1 MVFATRATEGYRQEE
16 KQEKGEEDEELGR
29 KKAPEGL
36 PLHLV
41 GWQT

>member
-1 MVFATRATEGYRQEE
+1 MVFATRATEGSRQ
-16 KQEKGEEDEELGR
+16 KKSKEKGEGDEELQR

-36 PLHLV
+36 PMHLV